1 MISSYTIRIYNTY
14 IQCIYT
20 ILFLIYLF
28 MCVDLHDHA
37 AVDLVHSLID
47 SSIDN
52 WTTTCYDRYQR
63 WCVGI
68 F

>member
-1 MISSYTIRIYNTY
+1 MLY
-14 IQCIYT
+14 
-20 ILFLIYLF
+20 
-28 MCVDLHDHA
+28 VDLHDHA

>member
-1 MISSYTIRIYNTY
+1 MYHNNAYY
-14 IQCIYT
+14 VVYVCCICM
-20 ILFLIYLF
+20 LS
-28 MCVDLHDHA
+28 VDLHDHA